1 MFIDFRN
8 AMRIRTRMATAR
20 PASGSSCSAWA
31 LVPNVQIGSGY
42 VVSARSR
49 ISCLNILL
57 QENRRVVEIREKIKT
72 FLASQGMIKGHSGSG
87 PRTADQE
94 QTFLALSDDYCSSSD
109 SPPTPTLS
117 LSPSD
122 ELHSFHHTS
131 HVRSHSPP
139 WSTALPPINPHYGG
153 QPGESNTFIFPT
165 FLQSNLDVCRIDL
178 APAHTLLRPSSPYA
192 HNESYGPY
200 NSYSHTSSSNS
211 LVSQALCKNPYR
223 Y

>member
-1 MFIDFRN
+1 MPPAAKVKKNGAPKTPGTVR
-8 AMRIRTRMATAR
+8 AKSGCYTCRIRRKKCDENPNEDGYCQTCVRLKLQCLGFGAKR
-20 PASGSSCSAWA
+20 PDW
-31 LVPNVQIGSGY
+31 L
-42 VVSARSR
+42 R
-49 ISCLNILL
+49 
-57 QENRRVVEIREKIKT
+57 ENRRVVEIREKIKT

-131 HVRSHSPP
+131 HVRGHSPP

-153 QPGESNTFIFPT
+153 QP
-165 FLQSNLDVCRIDL
+165 DL
-178 APAHTLLRPSSPYA
+178 APPHTLLRPSSPYA

-211 LVSQALCKNPYR
+211 LVSQAICKNPYR